1 MKILIVDDDITT
13 VDVICNSMK
22 WENFY
27 IQQVERA
34 YNIASA
40 KAILEK
46 NHIDIVICDIEM
58 PMGTGIELLKWIRE
72 HNMNCEFLFLTCHED
87 FRYATTA
94 IEYEAAG
101 YLVKPFNIVRMELE
115 LLRVVKKIKDK
126 EQMLKDVG
134 YGTWA
139 KKNKEKLICE
149 FWRSLLFHD
158 ISSDLESIRK
168 EIRKRKLNIDEN
180 AEYRIIGIKVDLS
193 TDVLEEMGCELLEFA
208 CERLIC
214 EIMENT
220 LVNESVL
227 KYVIQKELFFVVVDS
242 TKKTEGK
249 LLEDGSRLIR
259 IGEKNLK
266 CQFTCCIG
274 ENCEI
279 ERAAPY
285 AEEIFEKVSKN
296 IQFSGKCFLEKEIQ
310 EVVSENEKL
319 LDLKQLEE
327 LLLKHEKMQ
336 ILNVVREKLDYMVE
350 QNRVNADILFSLKQ
364 EILQLLYVYLYRNGV
379 QATELF
385 SDNQSLKIQLK
396 ATESVFDMIKWVNYA
411 VARTLDY
418 EQEIKRTFSV
428 VEKVENYIHDHYK
441 ENITREHIAD
451 SLFMTP
457 EYLAKLYKRK
467 TGRTI
472 KDYINQYRIEQAKK
486 LLQNGEQNIGDVAGD
501 VGFENFSYFST
512 VFKKYEGISPGEYR
526 KDKS

>member
-193 TDVLEEMGCELLEFA
+193 TDVLEELGCELLEFA

-249 LLEDGSRLIR
+249 LLEDGSRLDP
-259 IGEKNLK
+259 NW
-266 CQFTCCIG
+266 
-274 ENCEI
+274 
-279 ERAAPY
+279 
-285 AEEIFEKVSKN
+285 
-296 IQFSGKCFLEKEIQ
+296 
-310 EVVSENEKL
+310 
-319 LDLKQLEE
+319 
-327 LLLKHEKMQ
+327 
-336 ILNVVREKLDYMVE
+336 REKSEMSIY
-350 QNRVNADILFSLKQ
+350 
-364 EILQLLYVYLYRNGV
+364 LLH
-379 QATELF
+379 
-385 SDNQSLKIQLK
+385 
-396 ATESVFDMIKWVNYA
+396 W
-411 VARTLDY
+411 
-418 EQEIKRTFSV
+418 
-428 VEKVENYIHDHYK
+428 
-441 ENITREHIAD
+441 
-451 SLFMTP
+451 
-457 EYLAKLYKRK
+457 
-467 TGRTI
+467 
-472 KDYINQYRIEQAKK
+472 
-486 LLQNGEQNIGDVAGD
+486 
-501 VGFENFSYFST
+501 
-512 VFKKYEGISPGEYR
+512 
-526 KDKS
+526 

>member
-1 MKILIVDDDITT
+1 MTILIVDDDITT
-13 VDVICNSMK
+13 VDVIRDSMN
-22 WENFY
+22 WDNFY
-27 IQQVERA
+27 IQQVEQA
-34 YNIASA
+34 YNILSA
-40 KAILEK
+40 KSILEK

-72 HNMNCEFLFLTCHED
+72 QKMTCEFLFLTCHED
-87 FRYATTA
+87 FQYATTA

-115 LLRVVKKIKDK
+115 LLRVIKKIEDK
-126 EQMLKDVG
+126 EQLLQDVG
-134 YGTWA
+134 YRKWVI
-139 KKNKEKLICE
+139 KNKEKLICG
-149 FWRSLLFHD
+149 FWHSLLFHD
-158 ISSDLESIRK
+158 ISSDLESISK
-168 EIRKRKLNIDEN
+168 EIRKLKLDIDEE
-180 AEYRIIGIKVDLS
+180 AEYRIIGIKVEPS
-193 TDVLEEMGCELLEFA
+193 EDVLEELGRELLEFA

-220 LVNESVL
+220 LVNDSVL
-227 KYVIQKELFFVVVDS
+227 KYAIQKELLFVVVDS
-242 TKKTEGK
+242 AKKSEEQ
-249 LLEDGSRLIR
+249 LLEDGCRLVR
-259 IGEKNLK
+259 IGDKNLR

-274 ENCEI
+274 EISKI
-279 ERAAPY
+279 EVVAQA
-285 AEEIFEKVSKN
+285 AEEIFEKVRKN

-310 EVVSENEKL
+310 EVVPENEKL

-327 LLLKHEKMQ
+327 LLLRHEKMQ

-350 QNRVNADILFSLKQ
+350 QKRINADTLFNLKQ
-364 EILQLLYVYLYRNGV
+364 EILQLLYTYLYRNGV

-385 SDNQSLKIQLK
+385 ADNLSLKTQLK

-418 EQEIKRTFSV
+418 DREIKRMFSI

-486 LLQNGEQNIGDVAGD
+486 MLQNGEQNISDVAVS
-501 VGFENFSYFST
+501 VGYENFSYFST
-512 VFKKYEGISPGEYR
+512 IFKKYEGISPGEYR